1 MKIALVSDAHLEFG
15 QLDLENT
22 EGADVLILAGDICV
36 AKDLMIDVSC
46 YGHGQGTRSQRF
58 HDFFQAVTGK
68 FKDVIYV
75 AGNHEHYHGDFA
87 KTYSILKENLAYLK
101 NLHILDKETV
111 TIDDV
116 TFVGGTLWTDFN
128 NEDPVTMFT
137 ISSMMN
143 DFIQV
148 KNSNRDQIRVDSDG
162 NNVTWT
168 PRFTPDDAFE
178 DHCKTLKV
186 ILNTVD
192 ANPDGKFVVVGH
204 HSPSRQSTHPRYAN
218 DELMNGGYSSRLD
231 FIIEDRPQIKYWVHG
246 HTHHCFKYKIGETTI
261 LCNPRGYIGYEE
273 QADEFELKYF
283 EV

>member
-36 AKDLMIDVSC
+36 AKDLLVDVSC
-46 YGHGQGTRSQRF
+46 YGHGGGTRSQRF

-116 TFVGGTLWTDFN
+116 TFIGGTLWTDFN
-128 NEDPVTMFT
+128 NEDPVTMFS

-148 KNSNRDQIRVDSDG
+148 KNSNRDQIRVDADG

-178 DHCKTLKV
+178 DHCKILKV

-192 ANPDGKFVVVGH
+192 SNPEGKFVVVGH
-204 HSPSRQSTHPRYAN
+204 HSPSRQSTHPRYAA

-246 HTHHCFKYKIGETTI
+246 HTHHNFKYKIGETTI